1 MKKQYE
7 KPRICYESF
16 ALSDRI
22 SAGCEG
28 IANLAEYQCSIYIKD
43 LDVTIFTIDLVCEET
58 PPGGD
63 DTICYH
69 APTEWNN
76 VYSS

>member
-1 MKKQYE
+1 MKKTYE

-28 IANLAEYQCSIYIKD
+28 IANIGENQCSILIPE
-43 LDVTIFTIDLVCEET
+43 LGETIFNQDLVCSVT
-58 PPGGD
+58 SPGGNE
-63 DTICYH
+63 TICYN
-69 APTEWNN
+69 APSEWNN

>member
-1 MKKQYE
+1 MKKPYE
-7 KPRICYESF
+7 KPRIYYESF

-28 IANLAEYQCSIYIKD
+28 IANLGEGQCSIKIPEFGKS
-43 LDVTIFTIDLVCEET
+43 IFSIDLVCDIT
-58 PPGGD
+58 VPGGD
-63 DTICYH
+63 DSFCYH